1 MFLLLANWETGMK
14 RAMFCVLFL
23 LGSVAMAAEDEAGLK
38 AQMHKHCAALFADGA
53 VCSNLAK

>member
-1 MFLLLANWETGMK
+1 MK

-23 LGSVAMAAEDEAGLK
+23 LGSVAMAAEDAAGLK